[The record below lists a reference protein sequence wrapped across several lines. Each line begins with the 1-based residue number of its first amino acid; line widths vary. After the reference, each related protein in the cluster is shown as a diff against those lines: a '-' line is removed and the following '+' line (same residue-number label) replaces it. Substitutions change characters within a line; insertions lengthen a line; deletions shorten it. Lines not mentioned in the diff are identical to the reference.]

1 MSDLVKTSKNDQ
13 GTITVIL
20 NRPDVHNAF
29 NDEVIDRICT
39 IFDEIERDETLSTV
53 VLTGEGKSFCA
64 GADLNWMKSMI
75 SYSQEENVADSQKL
89 AEMFKKIDTC
99 PLPVIGKVNG
109 HALGGGVG
117 LLAVCDYVLASDK
130 GKFGFTE
137 VNLGLIPA
145 VISPFCIKKIGISQA
160 RALFISGEKFDAH
173 FGQKI
178 GLIHKVFQ
186 AEEFNEKADEFIAHI
201 ESLPRGAKIEA
212 KNLIDQVI
220 HLADLEVTDFTCNA
234 IANQRISAE
243 GQEGMSALLEKRK
256 PNWKRYDK
264 KNPYS

>member
-1 MSDLVKTSKNDQ
+1 MSELVKTSKNEK
-13 GTITVIL
+13 GTLTITL
-20 NRPDVHNAF
+20 NRPEVHNAF
-29 NDEVIDRICT
+29 NDEVIEKICD
-39 IFDEIERDETLSTV
+39 IFDEIERDDSLATIV
-53 VLTGEGKSFCA
+53 ITGEGKSFCA

-75 SYSQEENVADSQKL
+75 NYSQEENVADSQKL

-160 RALFISGEKFDAH
+160 RALFISAEKFDAH
-173 FGQKI
+173 LGQKI
-178 GLIHKVFQ
+178 GLIHKVFE
-186 AEEFNEKADEFIAHI
+186 AEEFEQKSEEFVSQI
-201 ESLPRGAKIEA
+201 ESLPRQAKIEA
-212 KNLIDQVI
+212 KNLIEQVVN
-220 HLADLEVTDFTCNA
+220 LADSEVTDFTCNA
-234 IANQRISAE
+234 IANQRVSAE

-256 PNWKRYDK
+256 PNWTKL
-264 KNPYS
+264 